1 MNSSNQGDWTGAVN
15 VLADLSEHLEDKNAE
30 LQMKYILLEQKYL
43 EALNSGNTIEA
54 VKVLIYLIH

>member
-1 MNSSNQGDWTGAVN
+1 M
-15 VLADLSEHLEDKNAE
+15 LADLSEHLEDKNAE

-54 VKVLIYLIH
+54 VKVLHYLTS